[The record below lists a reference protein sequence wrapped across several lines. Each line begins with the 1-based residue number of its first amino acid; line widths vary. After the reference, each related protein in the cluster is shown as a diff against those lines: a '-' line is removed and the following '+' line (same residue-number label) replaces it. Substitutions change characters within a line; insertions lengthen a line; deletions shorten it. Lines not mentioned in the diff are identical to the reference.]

1 MPGCLRFWPKRDRSR
16 SRGGGTGPRQPLP
29 ARVPTPS
36 LRGDSDVEPPGQTVA
51 VSTPS
56 IRGDS
61 NVDRTI
67 ETLAVS
73 APMPRENSGL
83 FVLHCGEPAAA
94 EWSSPDSGPLPLSNV
109 LSSIVAVHGLGGHPY
124 DTWTEEKSGK
134 MWLRDFL
141 PSQVPHTRIM
151 SYGYDSLVAFSK
163 SEIELGDVAADLL
176 NRLDGERGMSE
187 VI

>member
-1 MPGCLRFWPKRDRSR
+1 MWILQLRRWRYQRLCRGRIQGFSFSIAESPLQLSR
-16 SRGGGTGPRQPLP
+16 
-29 ARVPTPS
+29 
-36 LRGDSDVEPPGQTVA
+36 
-51 VSTPS
+51 
-56 IRGDS
+56 
-61 NVDRTI
+61 
-67 ETLAVS
+67 
-73 APMPRENSGL
+73 
-83 FVLHCGEPAAA
+83 
-94 EWSSPDSGPLPLSNV
+94 SSPDSGPLPLSNV
-109 LSSIVAVHGLGGHPY
+109 FSSIVAVHGLGGHPY

-187 VI
+187 VIRPKKVSCHSPRANTVH

>member
-1 MPGCLRFWPKRDRSR
+1 MWIVQLRRWRYQRLCRGRILGFSFSTAESPLQLSR
-16 SRGGGTGPRQPLP
+16 
-29 ARVPTPS
+29 
-36 LRGDSDVEPPGQTVA
+36 
-51 VSTPS
+51 
-56 IRGDS
+56 
-61 NVDRTI
+61 
-67 ETLAVS
+67 
-73 APMPRENSGL
+73 
-83 FVLHCGEPAAA
+83 
-94 EWSSPDSGPLPLSNV
+94 SSPDSGPLPLSNV